1 MVCIFCFS
9 ANKQKSKR
17 KLRSRPESDIITK
30 DRLTTTEC
38 QDDKDETSST
48 TTESSTGDGDEKVR
62 FVGLPQGKTAI
73 NPFKTA
79 PEFIFCHAEFNPSPA
94 EPGYILPLQTV

>member
-1 MVCIFCFS
+1 MSWPCTCLSLLHNSPNIEHFCAIIFQYISSFS

-17 KLRSRPESDIITK
+17 KLRSRPDSDITTK
-30 DRLTTTEC
+30 DRLTTLEC

-62 FVGLPQGKTAI
+62 PMLFLGQIRKYL
-73 NPFKTA
+73 
-79 PEFIFCHAEFNPSPA
+79 
-94 EPGYILPLQTV
+94 